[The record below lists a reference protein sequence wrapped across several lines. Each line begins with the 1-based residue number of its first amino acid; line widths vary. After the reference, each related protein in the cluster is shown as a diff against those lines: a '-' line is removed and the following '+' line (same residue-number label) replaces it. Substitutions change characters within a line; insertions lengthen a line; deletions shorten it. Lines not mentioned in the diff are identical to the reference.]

1 MESTNNEVTN
11 KVTNEVINEIVKES
25 ISSSENLS
33 LNFAGWGTTQKIE
46 DLGSEHVKVTH
57 LDSGL
62 AHKLGEWKSTAICGN
77 DITSS
82 CLYVSALCAIYAGP
96 YAPVA
101 LACVAVVLYLFRNI
115 YAEVGL
121 ALPLNGGAYNV
132 LLNTTTKAKASIAA
146 CLTLLSYLA
155 TAVISANEAMHY
167 AHNLWHG
174 LNVFWATIILLGIFA
189 ILNLIGISESA
200 IVALFLFVFHIA
212 TLILLSLCVS
222 VLLFKDLSIF
232 WSNWQTPTPDG
243 ILKAIFFGFS
253 AAMLGISGFE
263 SSANFIEE
271 QQEGVFPKTLRNMWI
286 AVAIFNPL
294 ISLLSLG
301 ILPLNEIANHK
312 EDLLAQMGLL
322 SAGRWLQV
330 WVSINA
336 VLVLSGAVLTSY
348 VGVTG
353 LIRRM
358 ALDRCLPQFL
368 LSENKWRST
377 NHWIIL
383 LFFALCCSVLA
394 ITGGKIETL
403 AGVYTL
409 SFLCVMALFAVGN
422 MLLKIK
428 RDRLP
433 REIRASWGAVATAF
447 IAVVVG
453 LIGNLLINPAYVRVF
468 LIYFGVAF
476 LVVEIMFLRVQI
488 LKAILAISQMMIEKV
503 NYLNQKI
510 ANTIISGINQINNQT
525 VIFFSRGDSLRTLN
539 QAALYVLQN
548 EQSKRLLVLHCY
560 DTEEDIPKEFVG
572 QLNIIDR
579 IYPELRIDLIMIKG
593 KFGPELIEKVSKRLK
608 VPKNY
613 MFIGTP
619 SDRFPHNIAE
629 LGGVRLIM

>member
-1 MESTNNEVTN
+1 MESKNNEVN
-11 KVTNEVINEIVKES
+11 NAANEVMNDVEKSNIEKNY
-25 ISSSENLS
+25 SS
-33 LNFAGWGTTQKIE
+33 FAGWGTTQKIE
-46 DLGSEHVKVTH
+46 DLGSEHIKVTH

-96 YAPVA
+96 YAPIA

-200 IVALFLFVFHIA
+200 IVALFLFIFHIA
-212 TLILLSLCVS
+212 TLILLSFCVS
-222 VLLFKDLSIF
+222 IILFKDLSIF

-271 QQEGVFPKTLRNMWI
+271 QQQGVFPKTLRNMWI

-368 LSENKWRST
+368 LEENKLRAT

-383 LFFALCCSVLA
+383 LFFALCCSVLV
-394 ITGGKIETL
+394 ITGGRIETL

-433 REIRASWGAVATAF
+433 REIRASWGAVVIAF

-560 DTEEDIPKEFVG
+560 DTEEDIPKEFVA

-593 KFGPELIEKVSKRLK
+593 KFGPELIEKVSQRLK

>member
-1 MESTNNEVTN
+1 MESTNSEVRN
-11 KVTNEVINEIVKES
+11 SASDI
-25 ISSSENLS
+25 ISDVEKNNIEKNNS
-33 LNFAGWGTTQKIE
+33 NFAGWGITEKIE
-46 DLGSEHVKVTH
+46 DLGTGHVTVTH

-96 YAPVA
+96 YAPIA

-167 AHNLWHG
+167 AHNLWHS
-174 LNVFWATIILLGIFA
+174 LDVFWATIILLGIFA

-200 IVALFLFVFHIA
+200 IVALFLFIFHMA
-212 TLILLSLCVS
+212 TLVLLSICVS
-222 VLLFKDLSIF
+222 ILLFKDLSIF
-232 WSNWQTPTPDG
+232 WSNWQTPTPNG

-271 QQEGVFPKTLRNMWI
+271 QEKGVFPKTLRNMWI

-301 ILPLNEIANHK
+301 ILPLSEIANHK

-330 WVSINA
+330 WVSVNA

-368 LSENKWRST
+368 LRENKWRST

-394 ITGGKIETL
+394 ITKGQIETL

-433 REIRASWGAVATAF
+433 REIRASWGAVVIAF

-488 LKAILAISQMMIEKV
+488 LKAILAISQMMIEKF

-510 ANTIISGINQINNQT
+510 ANNIISGINQINNQT
-525 VIFFSRGDSLRTLN
+525 VIFFSRGDSLPTLN

-560 DTEEDIPKEFVG
+560 DIEENVPKELTI
-572 QLNIIDR
+572 QLNTIDR
-579 IYPELRIDLIMIKG
+579 IYPELRMDLILVKG
-593 KFGPELIEKVSKRLK
+593 KFGPELIEKISQRLK

>member
-1 MESTNNEVTN
+1 MDSTNNEVTN
-11 KVTNEVINEIVKES
+11 EVIVDKVED
-25 ISSSENLS
+25 IST
-33 LNFAGWGTTQKIE
+33 FAGWGTTQKIE
-46 DLGSEHVKVTH
+46 DLGPEHVKVTH

-62 AHKLGEWKSTAICGN
+62 VHKLGEWKSTAICGN

-96 YAPVA
+96 YAPIA

-200 IVALFLFVFHIA
+200 IVALFLFIFHIF
-212 TLILLSLCVS
+212 TLVLLSLCVS

-232 WSNWQTPTPDG
+232 WSNWQTPTPNG

-301 ILPLNEIANHK
+301 ILPLSEIANHK

-368 LSENKWRST
+368 LKENKWRNT

-383 LFFALCCSVLA
+383 LFFALCCSVLV
-394 ITGGKIETL
+394 ITGGRIETL

-433 REIRASWGAVATAF
+433 REIRASWGAVIIAF
-447 IAVVVG
+447 IAVIVG

-510 ANTIISGINQINNQT
+510 ASNIISGISQINNQT

-548 EQSKRLLVLHCY
+548 EQSKRLVVLHCY
-560 DTEEDIPKEFVG
+560 NTEEEIPKELTE
-572 QLNIIDR
+572 QLDTVDK
-579 IYPELRIDLIMIKG
+579 IYPELRIDLILIKG
-593 KFGPELIEKVSKRLK
+593 RFGPELIEKVSQRLK

-619 SDRFPHNIAE
+619 SDRFPHNIAQ

>member
-1 MESTNNEVTN
+1 MESTNNEVN
-11 KVTNEVINEIVKES
+11 NNLANEVMNDVEKSNIEKNNS
-25 ISSSENLS
+25 
-33 LNFAGWGTTQKIE
+33 NFAGWGTTQKIE
-46 DLGSEHVKVTH
+46 DLGSERIKVTH

-96 YAPVA
+96 YAPIA

-200 IVALFLFVFHIA
+200 IVALFLFIFHIA
-212 TLILLSLCVS
+212 TLILLSFCVS
-222 VLLFKDLSIF
+222 ILLFKDLSIF

-301 ILPLNEIANHK
+301 ILPLSEIANHK

-368 LSENKWRST
+368 LKENKWRNT

-383 LFFALCCSVLA
+383 LFFALCCSVLV

-433 REIRASWGAVATAF
+433 REIRASWGAVIIAF

-560 DTEEDIPKEFVG
+560 DTEEDIPKEFVA

-593 KFGPELIEKVSKRLK
+593 KFGPELIEKVSQRLK

>member
-1 MESTNNEVTN
+1 MESTDNEVN
-11 KVTNEVINEIVKES
+11 NNLVNEVINNVEKSNIEKS
-25 ISSSENLS
+25 NS
-33 LNFAGWGTTQKIE
+33 NFAGWGTTQKIE
-46 DLGSEHVKVTH
+46 DIGSEHIKVTH

-212 TLILLSLCVS
+212 TLFLLSFCVS
-222 VLLFKDLSIF
+222 ILLFKDLSIF

-271 QQEGVFPKTLRNMWI
+271 QQQGVFPKTLRNMWI

-301 ILPLNEIANHK
+301 ILPLSQIANHK

-368 LSENKWRST
+368 LEENKWRST

-383 LFFALCCSVLA
+383 LFFALCCSVLV
-394 ITGGKIETL
+394 ITGGRIETL

-433 REIRASWGAVATAF
+433 REIRASWGAVAIAF
-447 IAVVVG
+447 IAVIIG

-468 LIYFGVAF
+468 LIYFGIAF

-488 LKAILAISQMMIEKV
+488 LKAILAISQMMVEKV

-525 VIFFSRGDSLRTLN
+525 VIFFSRGDSLPTLN